1 MPLRGHP
8 GISEEDLKAA
18 EMLGVLK
25 KSQPNYKSRASNTD
39 NDDNNNNGKR
49 RRSVSDN
56 SNERNFEERRIVKAR
71 NTNSSHSGTL
81 LNRMVNNVVT
91 FYDDIKDRR
100 RVASIAR
107 LLDDAYEDNYSSSDN
122 ETDNS
127 DDEGEEHATEEQEE
141 ETEHDTPIILKKE
154 IHTVDTVF
162 PIAHDNSQTPA
173 QENKDD
179 EYHYSDNDEDEEG
192 RVSKRK
198 IISEAIATTRD
209 NLKEYKLN
217 MSIESKKRLITCL
230 HLLKLANKQLSD
242 KVNNL
247 QAMVKEEQ
255 EVPRR
260 RRRTITNSHDRHG
273 HTRNRRPRASTVSG
287 SRGDVTSIAAITNA
301 PDEKE
306 THSHKDGN
314 STTKKVQNN
323 IHFENYT
330 DENGS
335 SRSGSG
341 SDNEGKDYYGGDEDE
356 EFFDAFDS
364 NDFDEK
370 STVIKM
376 EVVGTIKKVYALIS
390 SYTGDSL
397 PEPARSQVRES
408 LLNLP
413 TNWFLS
419 ASNTYGNNVDNQT
432 VSGTSPVSMSS
443 SSSSG
448 SNHQE
453 QDIQK
458 PGPSNGDAKGMA
470 IENINKT
477 INRTRSS
484 SSTVNPGA
492 DGNLTANGKV
502 LILAKESLDMV
513 QNVMDVVD
521 STLGKAE
528 EWVKQKQ
535 EVKEMFL
542 KSLLEKQRLK
552 ELTELSQNTQNTEGN
567 SNQAL

>member
-25 KSQPNYKSRASNTD
+25 KSQPNY
-39 NDDNNNNGKR
+39 NNGKR
-49 RRSVSDN
+49 RRSVSDD
-56 SNERNFEERRIVKAR
+56 SNERNFQERRIVKPR
-71 NTNSSHSGTL
+71 NANSSHSGTL

-127 DDEGEEHATEEQEE
+127 EDDEEGEEEHVAKDHKEEE
-141 ETEHDTPIILKKE
+141 ETEHDTPVILKKE
-154 IHTVDTVF
+154 IDTADTIVQM
-162 PIAHDNSQTPA
+162 AHNDNTETHVQHDID
-173 QENKDD
+173 NDH
-179 EYHYSDNDEDEEG
+179 EYHNNYSDDDDDDDEEG

-247 QAMVKEEQ
+247 QVMVKEEQ

-273 HTRNRRPRASTVSG
+273 HIRNRRPRASTVSG

-301 PDEKE
+301 PDE
-306 THSHKDGN
+306 TDTPNHNSGN
-314 STTKKVQNN
+314 STTKKQLHNTQS
-323 IHFENYT
+323 ENYT

-419 ASNTYGNNVDNQT
+419 ASNTYGNTVDNQPT
-432 VSGTSPVSMSS
+432 SGTSSVSMSA

-448 SNHQE
+448 SNQPVQE
-453 QDIQK
+453 IQK
-458 PGPSNGDAKGMA
+458 LGSSNSGTKGMA
-470 IENINKT
+470 IENINNT

-484 SSTVNPGA
+484 SSAVNPGA

-552 ELTELSQNTQNTEGN
+552 ELTELSQNPQNTEDN
-567 SNQAL
+567 SN